1 MLISA
6 YHRYKTVNEIF
17 YFILFI
23 GAQSL
28 ELVLCAHSTTQF
40 TPAAFPVSTWGYIDA
55 PWDKV
60 CPCGVWS
67 PVGRHKPGGH
77 RTVLS
82 WSKGVWAHSP
92 GGPSGGGGCQSPH
105 PQNNLGSGEVRIHR
119 VPCCFVFS
127 SFTELQFTYP
137 TAQLRAVQC
146 LQYAF
151 WSMPFSVF

>member
-6 YHRYKTVNEIF
+6 YHQYKTVNEIF

-28 ELVLCAHSTTQF
+28 ELVLQHNSVHTGCISCVH
-40 TPAAFPVSTWGYIDA
+40 VGIHWC

-82 WSKGVWAHSP
+82 WSKGVWEHSP

-105 PQNNLGSGEVRIHR
+105 PQSNLGSGEVRIHR

-137 TAQLRAVQC
+137 TAQLRAVRC
-146 LQYAF
+146 LQYVV